1 LGKYSLLQNIL
12 LGLTLAAPIG
22 PVNLEIIK
30 RGLNSGFRQAFLTGT
45 GAMCADA
52 TYLTLIFFGLT
63 AFLNIALMKIILGV
77 AGSFILIYL
86 GWISAKEFF
95 HKAASTENKH
105 PQLFIPNRIQ
115 RITRRQSGGDEAYFT
130 YVEEA
135 DDEANKVSQRRRFG
149 IESSFITGYAL
160 AISSPMTIVWW
171 TAVFGALLASQ
182 TGMETNLS
190 AFLSCLSILLGCFI
204 WVLFLAIALHWGK
217 KIINERIVDFISL
230 TAGTFLIV
238 FGIYFL
244 YLTIVLISNVHP

>member
-1 LGKYSLLQNIL
+1 MGKYSLLQNIL

-63 AFLNIALMKIILGV
+63 TFLDIAFMKIILGI

-86 GWISAKEFF
+86 GWVSAKEFF
-95 HKAASTENKH
+95 HKAVPVEN
-105 PQLFIPNRIQ
+105 PSRRIFK
-115 RITRRQSGGDEAYFT
+115 SPF
-130 YVEEA
+130 V
-135 DDEANKVSQRRRFG
+135 
-149 IESSFITGYAL
+149 TGYVL

-171 TAVFGALLASQ
+171 TGVFGALLASQ
-182 TGMETNLS
+182 TNMETNLS

-204 WVLFLAIALHWGK
+204 WVLFLAVALHWGK
-217 KIINERIVDFISL
+217 KIINEKMVDFISL
-230 TAGTFLIV
+230 TAGTFLMV

-244 YLTIVLISNVHP
+244 YRTIVLISNIHS